1 MRPIEIY
8 RSQQYGS
15 AIYRSELARE
25 VQSLGYRI
33 EVVAPN
39 GAWEL
44 QGYSREQIEVFSQRR
59 QDIEEVMAEKRVNDP
74 RARQM
79 IALQTRQS
87 KNDIDPDVLKA
98 EWQQRT
104 VSMAL
109 IRWQFAGRLAIAS
122 ESRLQIPGSRR
133 LKRWAL
139 RRRTRLNA
147 RP

>member
-1 MRPIEIY
+1 
-8 RSQQYGS
+8 
-15 AIYRSELARE
+15 
-25 VQSLGYRI
+25 
-33 EVVAPN
+33 
-39 GAWEL
+39 
-44 QGYSREQIEVFSQRR
+44 
-59 QDIEEVMAEKRVNDP
+59 MAEKRVNDP

-109 IRWQFAGRLAIAS
+109 IRWQFAGKLVIAS